1 MLWRVKQH
9 LTYLW
14 VLGEDVVNKS
24 FVAGT
29 QGTTAAT
36 HTCREEGAGQWGHNP
51 QLQGKALH
59 GDDLGE
65 KHMPGFGGTKLQ
77 HVEEHRVLS

>member
-9 LTYLW
+9 LTYLR
-14 VLGEDVVNKS
+14 VLGEDVVNES

-36 HTCREEGAGQWGHNP
+36 HTCREEGAGQWGQNP

-77 HVEEHRVLS
+77 HVEEHRVPS